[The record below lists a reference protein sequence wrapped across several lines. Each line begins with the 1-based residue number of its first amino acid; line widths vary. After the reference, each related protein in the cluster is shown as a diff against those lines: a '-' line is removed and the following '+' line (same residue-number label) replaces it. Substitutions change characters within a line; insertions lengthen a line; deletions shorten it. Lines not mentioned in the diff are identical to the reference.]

1 MGDKTNYV
9 FERTEKKYLLNEKK
23 FNLFFQRIEPYMS
36 IDKFGLHTICNI
48 YYDTDTYDLIRNS
61 IDKPK
66 YKEKLRLRS
75 YGVPNDNSKVF
86 LEIKKKYNNTVF
98 KRRIS
103 LSLQEA
109 EDYLER
115 GIRPDMDSQ
124 ILNEIDY
131 FIKLYKPKKKMFIA
145 YDRVALFGKKDQ
157 NFRIT
162 FDIDVRSRNYDLDLK
177 NGDFGKAMD
186 NFSGYLMEIKT
197 TNALP
202 IWLVNILSE
211 FEIYPVSFSKYG
223 NLYKQNLANESAA
236 DSVIQNEQVD
246 QDKNL
251 NSKNWRNIKCL
262 QAS

>member
-9 FERTEKKYLLNEKK
+9 FERMEKKYLLNEEK

-36 IDKFGLHTICNI
+36 IDKFGLHSICNI

-75 YGVPNDNSKVF
+75 YGIPNDNSKVF

-98 KRRIS
+98 KRRIA
-103 LSLQEA
+103 LRLQEA
-109 EDYLER
+109 EDYLDR

-145 YDRVALFGKKDQ
+145 YDRVALFGKEDV

-162 FDIDVRSRNYDLDLK
+162 FDTDIRSRNYDMDLR
-177 NGDFGKAMD
+177 NGHYGKTMD
-186 NFSGYLMEIKT
+186 NFSSYLMEIKT

-202 IWLVNILSE
+202 MWLVHILSE
-211 FEIYPVSFSKYG
+211 LEIYPLSFSKYG
-223 NLYKQNLANESAA
+223 NLYKQNLVNESAE
-236 DSVIQNEQVD
+236 DSIMKNEQID

-251 NSKNWRNIKCL
+251 NLKNRRNIKCL